1 MPVPG
6 RDTGAGTRY
15 TGALTQAI
23 AGERGMRIAIIGAGA
38 VGGFVAGH
46 LARAG
51 GEVAVL
57 ARGPHLAA
65 IRERGL
71 TVETRGERW
80 TSTVT
85 ASDRAEDL
93 GAVDA
98 IMVTA
103 KGPALPAIAAAIRP
117 MLQGD
122 TPVVCAMN
130 GIPWWYEH
138 RRAGGTD
145 APIERL
151 DPSGSVW
158 ETIGPQRAIGCMI
171 DCPSAVAEPGV
182 VRHVAPRP
190 GIFTLGEPD
199 GSDSPRVRA
208 IAAVFEAAGM
218 GAPVTTEIRH
228 AIWAKLLINA
238 SRSPLGVLTGS
249 TERGLA
255 ENQETLAL
263 TLAIMREAQAVAGA
277 HGVRIP
283 IDEAEQS
290 DPDQRSEH
298 RSSMLQDWDLGR
310 PMEVD
315 GIVRI
320 IQDFARAEGIATP
333 ALDTVAALLGEK
345 ARVAGI

>member
-1 MPVPG
+1 
-6 RDTGAGTRY
+6 
-15 TGALTQAI
+15 
-23 AGERGMRIAIIGAGA
+23 MRIGVIGAGA
-38 VGGFVAGH
+38 VGGFMAGH

-51 GEVAVL
+51 TEVAVL

-80 TSTVT
+80 TSRIA
-85 ASDRAEDL
+85 ASDQAAEL
-93 GAVDA
+93 GAVDV
-98 IMVTA
+98 IVVTA
-103 KGPALPAIAAAIRP
+103 KGPALPAIAQAIRP
-117 MLQGD
+117 MLGAE

-130 GIPWWYEH
+130 GIPWWYEY
-138 RRAGGTD
+138 RRPGGTD

-151 DPSGSVW
+151 DPGGAVW
-158 ETIGPQRAIGCMI
+158 STIGPARAIGCMI
-171 DCPSAVAEPGV
+171 DCPAAVVEPGH

-199 GSDSPRVRA
+199 GSDSERVRA
-208 IAAVFEAAGM
+208 LAGVLEAAGM

-255 ENQETLAL
+255 ENPETLAV
-263 TLAIMREAQAVAGA
+263 TLSIMREAQAVARS
-277 HGVRIP
+277 HGIEVTV
-283 IDEAEQS
+283 DEAGQS
-290 DPDQRSEH
+290 DPTQRSLH
-298 RSSMLQDWDLGR
+298 RPSMLQDWDLGR
-310 PMEVD
+310 PMEID
-315 GIVRI
+315 GIVRV
-320 IQDFARAEGIATP
+320 IQDFGRVAGIATP
-333 ALDTVAALLGEK
+333 TLDTVAALLGEK